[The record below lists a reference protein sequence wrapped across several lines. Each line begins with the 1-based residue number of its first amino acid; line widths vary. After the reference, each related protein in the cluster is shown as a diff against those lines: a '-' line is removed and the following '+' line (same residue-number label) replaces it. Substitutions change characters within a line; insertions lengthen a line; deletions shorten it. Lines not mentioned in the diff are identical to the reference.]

1 VTFTLVDAVE
11 ALNAR
16 KTTEY
21 GGDETVT
28 LPEQRARRV
37 MVGLDLDYDELVEV
51 LDIATCTLLSENV
64 VGHADAYMTVSGAWL
79 DGLLTGLL
87 LAEGRARVEA
97 RAA

>member
-1 VTFTLVDAVE
+1 MTFTLVDAVE

-37 MVGLDLDYDELVEV
+37 MVGLDLDYDELV
-51 LDIATCTLLSENV
+51 A
-64 VGHADAYMTVSGAWL
+64 G
-79 DGLLTGLL
+79 
-87 LAEGRARVEA
+87 
-97 RAA
+97 